1 MLSAY
6 YTIVNNTIL
15 VFEMIIDHTRR
26 VSEKKK
32 TYKRYLKSHLSN
44 WIQFLCQFS
53 SLAEM
58 KNGWDRSGENTPCQ
72 QQEAQFVN
80 TLNRKHIDL
89 YMT

>member
-1 MLSAY
+1 MFSISHRSNLCNPGNYILFLIFFLSIHNAFDNVYSLMLSAY

-44 WIQFLCQFS
+44 
-53 SLAEM
+53 
-58 KNGWDRSGENTPCQ
+58 
-72 QQEAQFVN
+72 
-80 TLNRKHIDL
+80 
-89 YMT
+89 